1 MPIVTDRIQGASASL
16 AFKAPVR
23 CASTGTLTLSGF
35 QTIDGITPTS
45 TEHVDLRRVLVK
57 DQSSAS
63 GNGIYDM
70 QSGAWTRAKDFD
82 SVIDF
87 RKGTRIYVANGT
99 ANSSAEYVVSNAMDP
114 LTFSMN
120 VTSIT
125 FSSR

>member
-1 MPIVTDRIQGASASL
+1 MPIVTDRIQGAQASL

-23 CASTGTLTLSGF
+23 CASTGNLTLSGW
-35 QTIDGITPTS
+35 QTVDGITPTS
-45 TEHVDLRRVLVK
+45 TEHTDLHRVLLRA
-57 DQSSAS
+57 QTASAE
-63 GNGIYDM
+63 NGIYLM
-70 QSGAWTRAKDFD
+70 ASGAWTRAKDFD

-99 ANSSAEYVVSNAMDP
+99 AQSSAEYVVSNAMDP

-120 VTSIT
+120 VSSIT